1 MTSSDEVSIQEALA
15 DLTHAAT
22 AEHEQASRDER
33 DAAFEPLGDV
43 LTSRGYAAWRRS
55 EEEDE

>member
-1 MTSSDEVSIQEALA
+1 MRSALKKALA
-15 DLTHAAT
+15 DLNPTPRR